1 MIIGIIT
8 GATGVGKTNCV
19 LKLAQELNAEI
30 INADSRQV
38 YQDVAIGVA
47 SPTQDEYQLI
57 KHHLFDFVPLCQ
69 KYSVGQFYREV
80 KELVELNPNK
90 KFIVVGGTG
99 FYIKAL
105 IDGLSEIPLI
115 SSKTKELIMEKYSSE
130 GLPSLYQEL
139 GLIDPK
145 SHQRIS
151 VHDTNRILRAIE
163 VYYET
168 GKPWSYYQNV
178 KSLPLFKGKISVLS
192 RPREILYDRINRRVV
207 KMVNS
212 GWLNEIDG
220 IIQKGFSFEEPG
232 LNALGYRELHRC
244 QYLND
249 STTEAIETIQK
260 KTRNYAK
267 RQLTYMRGQFD
278 RKQEFNLELEGVF
291 TDILNFFKE
300 NKLF

>member
-8 GATGVGKTNCV
+8 GATGVGKTNLV
-19 LKLAQELNAEI
+19 LRLARELNAEI

-38 YQDVAIGVA
+38 YKDVAIGVA
-47 SPTQDEYQLI
+47 CPSQEEYLLT
-57 KHHLFDFVPLCQ
+57 KHHLFNFVPLSQ
-69 KYSVGQFYREV
+69 KYSAGQFYREV
-80 KELVELNPNK
+80 KELLEANPDK

-105 IDGLSEIPLI
+105 IDGLAEIPLI
-115 SSKTKELIMEKYSSE
+115 SSKIKEIIMEKYLSE
-130 GLPSLYQEL
+130 GLPSLFQEL
-139 GLIDPK
+139 ELIDPK

-151 VHDTNRILRAIE
+151 LHDTNRILRAME

-168 GKPWSYYQNV
+168 GKPWSYYQNL
-178 KSLPLFKGKISVLS
+178 KSVPLFKGKISVLG
-192 RPREILYDRINRRVV
+192 RPREILYDRINLRVV

-212 GWLNEIDG
+212 GWLSEIDG
-220 IIQKGFSFEEPG
+220 IIEKGFSFEEPG

-244 QYLND
+244 QSLND
-249 STTEAIETIQK
+249 SITEAIETIQK

-267 RQLTYMRGQFD
+267 RQLTYTRGQFD